1 MNSQVKGTIAGIL
14 SASTYGCS
22 PALALLLYATSFD
35 AANALFY
42 RYLGALVLFLPFLII
57 KRENLLLP
65 WRDFLKLGIPSL
77 CFALSTLTY
86 FISFGYMNAG
96 ISATILFLYPV
107 FTAVIMVL
115 AYHEKIRPAMIFAIV
130 LSFAGVVML
139 HGAEAGGLSPIGT
152 ALAVISA
159 FTYALYIVA
168 INRTKIIISNNKL
181 TFYLVFFSVATT
193 AIYMAVSPN
202 SAIML
207 PHLPEQ
213 YLYIAL
219 LAIVP
224 TIISLLLMNISIA
237 AIGSTATAVLG
248 AMEPVTAVALSV
260 IIFGEHLS
268 FSLLCGIALILL
280 GVMIVIVGQRFKVWY
295 EHMHTKYLNRLAATN
310 GKKPRKRWRWKS

>member
-1 MNSQVKGTIAGIL
+1 M
-14 SASTYGCS
+14 
-22 PALALLLYATSFD
+22 
-35 AANALFY
+35 
-42 RYLGALVLFLPFLII
+42 
-57 KRENLLLP
+57 
-65 WRDFLKLGIPSL
+65 LKL
-77 CFALSTLTY
+77 
-86 FISFGYMNAG
+86 
-96 ISATILFLYPV
+96 
-107 FTAVIMVL
+107 AV
-115 AYHEKIRPAMIFAIV
+115 
-130 LSFAGVVML
+130 
-139 HGAEAGGLSPIGT
+139 AEAGGLSPIGT

-181 TFYLVFFSVATT
+181 TFYLVFFSVVIT

-219 LAIVP
+219 LAIFP

-268 FSLLCGIALILL
+268 FNLLCGIALILL

-295 EHMHTKYLNRLAATN
+295 EHIHTKYLNHLAATN

>member
-1 MNSQVKGTIAGIL
+1 
-14 SASTYGCS
+14 
-22 PALALLLYATSFD
+22 
-35 AANALFY
+35 
-42 RYLGALVLFLPFLII
+42 
-57 KRENLLLP
+57 
-65 WRDFLKLGIPSL
+65 
-77 CFALSTLTY
+77 
-86 FISFGYMNAG
+86 
-96 ISATILFLYPV
+96 
-107 FTAVIMVL
+107 MVL

-181 TFYLVFFSVATT
+181 TFYLVFFSVVTT

-268 FSLLCGIALILL
+268 FTVIIFGEHLSFNLLCGIALILL

-295 EHMHTKYLNRLAATN
+295 EHIHTKYLNHLTTTN

>member
-1 MNSQVKGTIAGIL
+1 M
-14 SASTYGCS
+14 
-22 PALALLLYATSFD
+22 
-35 AANALFY
+35 
-42 RYLGALVLFLPFLII
+42 LFLPFLLV

-65 WRDFLKLGIPSL
+65 WRDFLKLGIPGL

-115 AYHEKIRPAMIFAIV
+115 AYHEKIRPAMILAIV

-181 TFYLVFFSVATT
+181 TFYLVFFSVVTT
-193 AIYMAVSPN
+193 AIYQLLPQNTTTSKREARRWWMNAGALNVDRNVSFCA
-202 SAIML
+202 SICSK
-207 PHLPEQ
+207 EG
-213 YLYIAL
+213 L
-219 LAIVP
+219 LIVSK
-224 TIISLLLMNISIA
+224 TLA
-237 AIGSTATAVLG
+237 
-248 AMEPVTAVALSV
+248 
-260 IIFGEHLS
+260 
-268 FSLLCGIALILL
+268 
-280 GVMIVIVGQRFKVWY
+280 QR
-295 EHMHTKYLNRLAATN
+295 E
-310 GKKPRKRWRWKS
+310 G

>member
-42 RYLGALVLFLPFLII
+42 RYLGALVLFLPFLLV

-65 WRDFLKLGIPSL
+65 WHDFLKLGIPGL

-86 FISFGYMNAG
+86 FISFSYMNAG

-115 AYHEKIRPAMIFAIV
+115 AYHEKIRPA
-130 LSFAGVVML
+130 AGVVML

-181 TFYLVFFSVATT
+181 TFYLVFFSVVIT

-202 SAIML
+202 SAIMM

-268 FSLLCGIALILL
+268 FNLLCGIALILL

-295 EHMHTKYLNRLAATN
+295 EHMHTKYLNRLAAIN

>member
-1 MNSQVKGTIAGIL
+1 MKR
-14 SASTYGCS
+14 SAQ
-22 PALALLLYATSFD
+22 P
-35 AANALFY
+35 
-42 RYLGALVLFLPFLII
+42 
-57 KRENLLLP
+57 
-65 WRDFLKLGIPSL
+65 
-77 CFALSTLTY
+77 
-86 FISFGYMNAG
+86 
-96 ISATILFLYPV
+96 
-107 FTAVIMVL
+107 
-115 AYHEKIRPAMIFAIV
+115 
-130 LSFAGVVML
+130 
-139 HGAEAGGLSPIGT
+139 
-152 ALAVISA
+152 ISA

-181 TFYLVFFSVATT
+181 TFYLVFFSVVIT

-202 SAIML
+202 SAIMM

-268 FSLLCGIALILL
+268 FNLLCGIALILL

-295 EHMHTKYLNRLAATN
+295 EHMHTKYLNRLAAIN